1 MRTLAFDTQ
10 AQGTPNWWLDHHG
23 VAEGYDAGDGVPAWQ
38 KYVMD
43 VNPTVA
49 SNPLHITS
57 LSNAPAARM
66 VTFTPASTRRYYT
79 LTRREDLTAGS
90 WNDVTGQV
98 SVQYGT
104 GGEKTMEDTNTATRA
119 FYTVEVSVSP

>member
-79 LTRREDLTAGS
+79 LTRREDLTTGG
-90 WNDVTGQV
+90 WGNVLGQVCVTGV
-98 SVQYGT
+98 
-104 GGEKTMEDTNTATRA
+104 GGAQTLQDTNSGAQACYSVRV
-119 FYTVEVSVSP
+119 TVAP